1 MPQRKKQQYFTRRK
15 RAPAAPGSQQQV
27 IDQAVDRA
35 ARDLLLN
42 YGPAELQA
50 FVQRS
55 REACQVADQE
65 AQTQPSPEAL
75 RRYHAAERKVAEAER
90 ALSLMNEDLE
100 D

>member
-1 MPQRKKQQYFTRRK
+1 MPQRKKQQYYARRK
-15 RAPAAPGSQQQV
+15 SAPATPGAQQQV

-42 YGPAELQA
+42 YGPAELHA

-65 AQTQPSPEAL
+65 AQAQPSPEAL
-75 RRYHAAERKVAEAER
+75 RRYHAAERRVAEGER
-90 ALSLMNEDLE
+90 ALSLINENPD